1 MLKTYG
7 SLPWTMAAL
16 LLAACGGPQSKPA
29 EPAAAMTPGTVV
41 REAQFGRPAPALLA
55 CAAVKANKGGN
66 MVLGDLGLVTESYP
80 KVELPPADR
89 GKVFVAMEMANKA
102 DLVPLWVMTGR
113 ELTAASSYVELRMGY
128 SAKAGKARAAELWQL
143 LETCSEQKL

>member
-1 MLKTYG
+1 MRQY
-7 SLPWTMAAL
+7 SVAVAVSAL
-16 LLAACGGPQSKPA
+16 LLLASCGGPQSQPA
-29 EPAAAMTPGTVV
+29 GAEAELTPGTVV

-55 CAAVKANKGGN
+55 CAAVKANKGSN
-66 MVLGDLGLVTESYP
+66 MVLGDLGLVAESYP
-80 KVELPPADR
+80 KLELPPADG
-89 GKVFVAMEMANKA
+89 GKIFVAMEMANKA

-128 SAKAGKARAAELWQL
+128 SSKAGKARAAELWQL

>member
-1 MLKTYG
+1 MRQF
-7 SLPWTMAAL
+7 SVAAAIPAVL
-16 LLAACGGPQSKPA
+16 LLASCGGQQSQPA
-29 EPAAAMTPGTVV
+29 DTAAELTPGTVV

-55 CAAVKANKGGN
+55 CAAVKANKGSN

-80 KVELPPADR
+80 KVELPPADG

-128 SAKAGKARAAELWQL
+128 SPKAGKARAAELWQL

>member
-1 MLKTYG
+1 MRQF
-7 SLPWTMAAL
+7 SVAAAISGL
-16 LLAACGGPQSKPA
+16 LVLASCGGQQNKRA
-29 EPAAAMTPGTVV
+29 EPAADMAPGTVV

-55 CAAVKANKGGN
+55 CAAVKANRGSN

-80 KVELPPADR
+80 KVELPPADG
-89 GKVFVAMEMANKA
+89 GKVFVAMEMANKT

-128 SAKAGKARAAELWQL
+128 SPRAGDARAAELWQL
-143 LETCSEQKL
+143 LETCSEEQG